1 MRITLVVLAGI
12 LFPFLM
18 TTLGSAVVFFFQ
30 RKMTEWMER
39 VFLSF
44 AAGIMIAASFWS
56 LLSPAIEQ
64 AHCLPGCRWALDFSW
79 VVCSC
84 CILIVYSHDCLLSV

>member
-44 AAGIMIAASFWS
+44 AAGIMIAASVIMLVLALS
-56 LLSPAIEQ
+56 GRKTNRKEGLLCVLLYA
-64 AHCLPGCRWALDFSW
+64 
-79 VVCSC
+79 
-84 CILIVYSHDCLLSV
+84 VYTVYIIFR